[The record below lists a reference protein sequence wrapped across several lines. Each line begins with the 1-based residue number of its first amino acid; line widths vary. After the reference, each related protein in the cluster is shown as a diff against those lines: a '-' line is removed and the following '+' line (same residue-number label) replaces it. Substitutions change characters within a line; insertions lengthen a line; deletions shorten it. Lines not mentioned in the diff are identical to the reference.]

1 MCISKWLAVS
11 VLGCLALPQT
21 AAFYKTRKRYKQ
33 NIISKSRNSAS
44 TWMSKVCW
52 KALKMKIVPPN
63 PCSWMKIPSEVGN
76 PFQRLRHTSID
87 TSVRQF
93 VGDKLIVQ
101 LLDLGCQGLRE
112 KSGIDLF
119 GDVGGTVA
127 EQSADNSHGQ
137 AVVDGKNRECM
148 PRGMKR

>member
-1 MCISKWLAVS
+1 MDEQGMLE
-11 VLGCLALPQT
+11 GT
-21 AAFYKTRKRYKQ
+21 Q
-33 NIISKSRNSAS
+33 NENSAS
-44 TWMSKVCW
+44 QPLLMDEDS
-52 KALKMKIVPPN
+52 LR
-63 PCSWMKIPSEVGN
+63 SRD

-119 GDVGGTVA
+119 GDVGGAVA
-127 EQSADNSHGQ
+127 EQSADYCHGQ
-137 AVVDGKNRECM
+137 TVVDGKNCECM
-148 PRGMKR
+148 PRGMK